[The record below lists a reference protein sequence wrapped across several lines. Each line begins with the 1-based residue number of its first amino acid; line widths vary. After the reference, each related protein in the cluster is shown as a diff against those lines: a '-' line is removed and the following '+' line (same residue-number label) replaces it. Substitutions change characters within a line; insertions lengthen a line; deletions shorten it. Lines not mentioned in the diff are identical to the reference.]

1 MTDETKLMIQNQMIT
16 NNLLMAI
23 ALLAADK
30 AHGQLAL
37 KCVNNLGAASD
48 DMTKAKLALDK
59 LNN

>member
-1 MTDETKLMIQNQMIT
+1 MIT